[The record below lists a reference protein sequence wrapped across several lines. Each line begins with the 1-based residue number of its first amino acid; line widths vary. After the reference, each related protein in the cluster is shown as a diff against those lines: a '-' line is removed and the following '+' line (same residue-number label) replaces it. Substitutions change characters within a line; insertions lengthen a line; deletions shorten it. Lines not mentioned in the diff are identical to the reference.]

1 MCLKKFLGK
10 HCRWWK
16 DASGNILCLCVLL
29 STKSH
34 WGDKK
39 TADKN
44 VRAMCGAKIKQY
56 FHHIFKFEVFKLQ
69 FHCNRL
75 MADWTISASNW
86 PPTPYYWH
94 NSGRQKHTL
103 FTFCFVA
110 FYLIFKF
117 EYKPDNRE
125 KTKCLIEN
133 EKAASDDF
141 STFLW
146 KSEAK
151 NII

>member
-1 MCLKKFLGK
+1 MRQVIFYICVSYCQQNPTGEIKKP
-10 HCRWWK
+10 
-16 DASGNILCLCVLL
+16 
-29 STKSH
+29 
-34 WGDKK
+34 
-39 TADKN
+39 ADKN
-44 VRAMCGAKIKQY
+44 VRAMCRAKIKQC
-56 FHHIFKFEVFKLQ
+56 FCHIFKFEVFKLQ

-86 PPTPYYWH
+86 PPTPYYSH
-94 NSGRQKHTL
+94 NSGRQKQTL

-133 EKAASDDF
+133 KKAASDDF
-141 STFLW
+141 STFL
-146 KSEAK
+146 
-151 NII
+151 